1 MPEAPVTLLDACA
14 VVSLYATRQI
24 SEILRVV
31 EGKVAVADIVATEAQ
46 FVFRGGSGD
55 NAKERDLIDL
65 RPLLDDGIL
74 SILSTDVEDELL
86 TFIDLTQVFSRQGR
100 GGQGEAMTAALAIH
114 RQCIVVT
121 DVTDDRK
128 ATRILNERGVLL
140 RTTLE
145 LIRAWADQGA
155 VGADVLSAALFNLR
169 EHGTYEPPRSHPLRG
184 WWEAA
189 LGLR

>member
-14 VVSLYATRQI
+14 VVSLYATRQL

-65 RPLLDDGIL
+65 RSLLDNGIL
-74 SILSTDVEDELL
+74 LILSTDVEDELL

-114 RQCIVVT
+114 RQCIV
-121 DVTDDRK
+121 VTDDRK